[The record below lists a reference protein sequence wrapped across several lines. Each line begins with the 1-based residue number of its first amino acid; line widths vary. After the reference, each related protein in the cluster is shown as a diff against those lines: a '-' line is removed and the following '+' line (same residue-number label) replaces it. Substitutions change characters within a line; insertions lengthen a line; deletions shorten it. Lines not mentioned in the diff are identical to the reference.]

1 MAALRTDGFLV
12 ALPDG
17 GQGNAVCAQNV
28 ARGSHAILATGP
40 TCEPGGNRSTF
51 AHKKALIQGTGS
63 RCSAAS
69 SSFAKTVCGFW
80 CKTCRNDVT
89 VPPALC
95 PTISLPRRE

>member
-40 TCEPGGNRSTF
+40 TCELGGNRSTF

-69 SSFAKTVCGFW
+69 SSFAKTLRGFSS
-80 CKTCRNDVT
+80 KRFRNSVI
-89 VPPALC
+89 VPPAFW
-95 PTISLPRRE
+95 PRISFPRR